1 MNWNDG
7 SVYKGC
13 WVNGIQEGLGI
24 MSFANGTKRA
34 GIFKENVLT
43 ELINNM
49 GYVTT

>member
-49 GYVTT
+49 G